1 MRTLVVSDLHLGGR
15 GNRQLLHRPEHLAT
29 LRAQLADLDCLVL
42 LGDTVEFRELPLR
55 DALAGASRVLPELVS
70 GLPKGA
76 DIVVVPGNH
85 DHFLGGGWSLRRS
98 LEPPVPLGLSE
109 QLDWRDG
116 EPLAAVVEM
125 LGSGGANV
133 SAYYPGVFIREDV
146 YAQHGHYLDRHTI
159 VPAFER
165 LGAGAMGKLLR
176 TPPAETKSV
185 DDYENVLTP
194 IYAWM
199 YAMAQAGEVG
209 DSAQNGA
216 SARIW
221 RAIREGT
228 GWRRYSAQAGV
239 GALVGAINRAG
250 LGPVSASVLREGIDG
265 TELPAFAAVLE
276 ALQVPA
282 SWALF
287 GHTHRAGP
295 LRGDDPKR
303 WKSPSGVRM
312 VNTGSWVYDDTFIAP
327 AAPANS
333 PYRPGFAVR
342 IDDDDPPQVVNLLGG
357 EG

>member
-1 MRTLVVSDLHLGGR
+1 LRTLVVSDLHLGGR
-15 GNRQLLHRPEHLAT
+15 GGRQLLHRPEYVAT
-29 LRAQLADLDCLVL
+29 LRSALANLDCLVL
-42 LGDTVEFRELPLR
+42 LGDIVEFRELPIR
-55 DALAGASRVLPELVS
+55 DAFATASPILKELVS

-76 DIVVVPGNH
+76 EVVVVPGNH

-98 LEPPVPLGLSE
+98 LQPPAKIGLSE

-116 EPLAAVVEM
+116 EPLAALMKV
-125 LGSGGANV
+125 LGSSKAHV
-133 SAYYPGVFIREDV
+133 SAYYPGVFVREDI
-146 YAQHGHYLDRHTI
+146 YAHHGHYLDRHTI

-165 LGAGAMGKLLR
+165 LGAGAMGKLLH
-176 TPPAETKSV
+176 TPAAQTRSV

-209 DSAQNGA
+209 DSVQNGA
-216 SARIW
+216 SSRIW
-221 RAIREGT
+221 RAIREGS
-228 GWRRYSAQAGV
+228 GWRKYSAQAGV
-239 GALVGAINRAG
+239 GALVGVLNRAG
-250 LGPVSASVLREGIDG
+250 LGPVSASVLRDGIDG

-276 ALQVPA
+276 ALEVPA

-295 LRGDDPKR
+295 LRADDPKR
-303 WKSPSGVRM
+303 WTSPSGVKM
-312 VNTGSWVYDDTFIAP
+312 VNTGSWVYDDTFITPEATDS
-327 AAPANS
+327 S

-342 IDDDDPPQVVNLLGG
+342 IQDNDPPELVNLLGG